1 MKKIL
6 FSICILISSTIALG
20 QESSEGQ
27 TIPPNTIHKLG
38 IHAGTSSGLGISYK
52 ALFKNKTMLQLVS
65 IPVASKDLK
74 YINSGISLKFKF
86 QDFPEWDFY
95 SYGALNHIY
104 NESIEYSYY
113 SDEDYTRTEISKF
126 NGSAGISAEYGKGE
140 FIKWCFQLGYG
151 VYNMG
156 TEDWQTNLT
165 IGTTI
170 DFSLNSK

>member
-6 FSICILISSTIALG
+6 FSFCIIINSVITLG
-20 QESSEGQ
+20 QESSQGQ
-27 TIPPNTIHKLG
+27 TTPPNTLHKLG

-74 YINSGISLKFKF
+74 YINSGISLKIKF
-86 QDFPEWDFY
+86 QDLPKWDFY

-104 NESIEYSYY
+104 NYNKDYY
-113 SDEDYTRTEISKF
+113 IYPDDYTRTIISKF
-126 NGSAGISAEYGKGE
+126 NGSAGISTEYGKGE